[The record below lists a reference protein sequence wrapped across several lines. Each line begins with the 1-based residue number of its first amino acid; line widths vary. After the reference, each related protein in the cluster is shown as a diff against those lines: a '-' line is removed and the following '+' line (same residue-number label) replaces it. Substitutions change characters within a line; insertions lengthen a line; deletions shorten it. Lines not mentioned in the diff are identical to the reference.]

1 MKVRWIVLACVM
13 GSHFLVPL
21 SMVPRASGQSLLER
35 LEKKVRDGLE
45 LAPPKDVPKDSLNP
59 QGKPDSGVAP
69 IPPGQDE
76 QLPSPAASKP
86 PASKSIVE
94 SNSGAKLMPDPS
106 APQSLSSGQQSYLGL
121 EVDPV
126 IGGGIG
132 ARVATV
138 ADNSPAWRA
147 GFRVNDVILAI
158 DGYAIANL
166 DSLADRLALRRPG
179 DTIKVLVLRSG
190 RNVELTAVLQNA
202 AIAQRVQGFGNPAVP
217 SPLTNPQGLGALS
230 AQAWLG
236 VIVADLSNA
245 FRTQFGLGVYRA
257 AAVTSV
263 TKGSPADLVNIQ
275 PGDAIIAVDNRPIET
290 ARELLDWMN
299 TKRPGDSV
307 ELSVMRGRRP
317 VILQVTLATDSKS
330 AIPNSLGSPQAS
342 ARPPVTDPFAN
353 PPGGTELDTNRDNT
367 VPGPVLTSSAE
378 VERLREELKS
388 TREQVSSLEQRIA
401 ELEKL
406 IKR

>member
-1 MKVRWIVLACVM
+1 MIVRWIGLACVVGL
-13 GSHFLVPL
+13 GSFVPL
-21 SMVPRASGQSLLER
+21 ANGQTLLEK

-45 LAPPKDVPKDSLNP
+45 LTAPKEVPKDSLNP
-59 QGKPDSGVAP
+59 QGRGDSGVAP
-69 IPPGQDE
+69 VPPGE
-76 QLPSPAASKP
+76 SQLLPAPTKKGP

-94 SNSGAKLMPDPS
+94 PKTPTVDSSTDSS
-106 APQSLSSGQQSYLGL
+106 AQALAAGQQSYLGL

-126 IGGGIG
+126 VGGGLG

-138 ADNSPAWRA
+138 TENSPAWRA

-179 DTIKVLVLRSG
+179 DAIKALVLRSG

-202 AIAQRVQGFGNPAVP
+202 AIAQRIQGLGNPSVP
-217 SPLTNPQGLGALS
+217 SPLSYPQGLETSKG
-230 AQAWLG
+230 QAWLG

-257 AAVTSV
+257 AAITSV

-290 ARELLDWMN
+290 ARELLGWMN
-299 TKRPGDSV
+299 TKLPGDPV

-317 VILQVTLATDSKS
+317 LVLQVTLAVDPKS
-330 AIPNSLGSPQAS
+330 VPQNSQGAPQSA
-342 ARPPVTDPFAN
+342 ARPAAADPFASN
-353 PPGGTELDTNRDNT
+353 PLGNLDQDLVRDNT
-367 VPGPVLTSSAE
+367 VPGPVGNSSAE
-378 VERLREELKS
+378 VERLREELQS

-406 IKR
+406 IKQR